1 MTISFRER
9 VKQIGNGEFKVELII
24 PLTRKM
30 TPAEEERYHKEAK
43 KINQMLRNSEGY
55 KEQQKELS
63 VWAKQLEKD
72 RAAGIGV
79 VDMKAIEAKYYAD
92 KAEREANNS

>member
-1 MTISFRER
+1 MATTFGECIDEIAR
-9 VKQIGNGEFKVELII
+9 GEFEIRLTI
-24 PLTRKM
+24 PPVRKM
-30 TPAEEERYHKEAK
+30 TPAEEERYHREAK
-43 KINQMLRNSEGY
+43 RINQMLINSEDY